1 MASKIKIRRSSTATD
16 MTGQTLQA
24 GELAWVDNGGAGTLY
39 IGDAGSG
46 AIKEIGGAAGG
57 DWGLALLAGTALT
70 GNTTAANIAGGA
82 GGAFN
87 FAAGTTTVAAP
98 NADTDAATKK
108 YVDDEVAG
116 ASPSM
121 TDILDTNIQTGGDA
135 PAGGHLLIHNGL
147 AGANAKWV
155 NEPMTGDVNISAAG
169 VASIQ
174 SIPNGVVQMA
184 TDTDGNFIAAVT
196 PVANQTAVNVT
207 SGTGNAGDS
216 VAVGLAAAITTPGNL
231 TVGGDLVVNGNTTEV
246 KTSTIELEDPVFVL
260 GENAAQDAHD
270 RGIQIKWNDGLGTGT
285 SAKTGFF
292 GMDQSDEKF
301 KFYADATFGTNATVN
316 QVTGGTLGKLEV
328 AELEG
333 TIKTPAQNDITSA
346 TSLTAVGTIATGTWN
361 ATVISPAKGGTGI
374 STAGWQTGVVTHDAT
389 NGWQLDTNGL
399 NPEMGG
405 TGIASYTA
413 GDMVFA
419 TGGTTLDKL
428 AGGGANGG
436 KIMMLNTAGNAPT
449 WTDTIDGGV
458 W

>member
-1 MASKIKIRRSSTATD
+1 

-46 AIKEIGGAAGG
+46 AIKEIGGAPGG

-70 GNTTAANIAGGA
+70 GNTTVANLAGGA
-82 GGAFN
+82 GGTFN
-87 FAAGTTTVAAP
+87 FTGGTTTVAAP
-98 NADTDAATKK
+98 TADTHAATRK
-108 YVDDEVAG
+108 YVDDAVEA
-116 ASPSM
+116 AEPAM
-121 TDILDTNIQTGGDA
+121 TDISDTDIQTGGDA

-174 SIPNGVVQMA
+174 SIPNGIVQMG
-184 TDTDGNFIAAVT
+184 TDTDGNFIAEVTAVN
-196 PVANQTAVNVT
+196 NQTAVNVT
-207 SGTGNAGDS
+207 PGAGNAGDS
-216 VAVGLAAAITTPGNL
+216 VAVGLANSITTPGHL

-301 KFYADATFGTNATVN
+301 KFYADATFGTGATVN

-328 AELEG
+328 AEIEG
-333 TIKTPAQNDITSA
+333 TIKTGAQNDITSA
-346 TSLTAVGTIATGTWN
+346 TSLTAVGTIGTGVWN
-361 ATVISPAKGGTGI
+361 ATAISAAKGGTGVD
-374 STAGWQTGVVTHDAT
+374 SSSWGTGVVTHDGT
-389 NGWQLDTNGL
+389 TGWQVDTNG
-399 NPEMGG
+399 
-405 TGIASYTA
+405 
-413 GDMVFA
+413 
-419 TGGTTLDKL
+419 
-428 AGGGANGG
+428 
-436 KIMMLNTAGNAPT
+436 
-449 WTDTIDGGV
+449 
-458 W
+458 

>member
-1 MASKIKIRRSSTATD
+1 
-16 MTGQTLQA
+16 
-24 GELAWVDNGGAGTLY
+24 
-39 IGDAGSG
+39 
-46 AIKEIGGAAGG
+46 
-57 DWGLALLAGTALT
+57 
-70 GNTTAANIAGGA
+70 
-82 GGAFN
+82 
-87 FAAGTTTVAAP
+87 
-98 NADTDAATKK
+98 
-108 YVDDEVAG
+108 
-116 ASPSM
+116 M
-121 TDILDTNIQTGGDA
+121 TDILDTNIHTGGDA

-174 SIPNGVVQMA
+174 SIPNGIVQMG

-231 TVGGDLVVNGNTTEV
+231 TVGGDLIVNGNTTEV

-260 GENAAQDAHD
+260 GENVAQDAHD

-292 GMDQSDEKF
+292 GMDQTDNKF
-301 KFYADATFGTNATVN
+301 KFYADATFGTGDAVN

-413 GDMVFA
+413 GDMVYA
-419 TGGTTLDKL
+419 TGATTLAKVG
-428 AGGGANGG
+428 AGSAGEIMVMNSGA
-436 KIMMLNTAGNAPT
+436 TAPE
-449 WTDTIDGGV
+449 WTDTLDGGT
-458 W
+458 WP